1 MRSSLGAVFGDRVR
15 VGRRAEWGASA
26 GLARDAAADL
36 ATGLDGGL
44 ATGLDGGLDG
54 GLDWVAAGPVDLAR
68 RAASVADPPDDRS
81 VGAGGGLAG

>member
-26 GLARDAAADL
+26 GLARDAAAD
-36 ATGLDGGL
+36 L

>member
-44 ATGLDGGLDG
+44 DG

-68 RAASVADPPDDRS
+68 RAASVAAPPDDRS